1 MRVLLRDDI
10 AGVGKRGDIVEVAEG
25 FARNYLLPTGRAL
38 VAGRQDREAG
48 GRHAPRPR
56 PAQRRRTATRP
67 GRWPASSAPP
77 PSPSSARAAAEGR
90 LFGSV
95 TAADVAE
102 AIRPRRGP
110 RSTGTGSACRE
121 PIKTVGTHV
130 VPVQL
135 HDEVE
140 AEVTVEV
147 VAERLSG
154 PGP

>member
-10 AGVGKRGDIVEVAEG
+10 DGVGKRGDIVEVARG

-38 VAGRQDREAG
+38 VAGSKIEKQAVAMRRGRDLRNTHDRDAARSVAG
-48 GRHAPRPR
+48 VLG
-56 PAQRRRTATRP
+56 ATTVTV
-67 GRWPASSAPP
+67 
-77 PSPSSARAAAEGR
+77 SARAAAEGR

-95 TAADVAE
+95 SAADLADAITAQTGAE
-102 AIRPRRGP
+102 VDRHRISLP
-110 RSTGTGSACRE
+110 E

-135 HDEVE
+135 HDEVT

-147 VAERLSG
+147 VASA
-154 PGP
+154 